1 MNINKSL
8 WKQNKYPL
16 SLKEKHN
23 TKYSWF
29 FFGGRVAFSLE
40 KMLKYTDT
48 QNYDNFLFLDDCDR
62 KMLKYSV
69 KYYWKAYIVFL
80 TYMHIPDLLMKNNT
94 LALKSVSTPHASPD

>member
-62 KMLKYSV
+62 KMLKYCSLIS
-69 KYYWKAYIVFL
+69 ALRTHFRRNSLVF
-80 TYMHIPDLLMKNNT
+80 
-94 LALKSVSTPHASPD
+94 KSPKMT